1 MRFNPKLKKQVKKL
15 QVYVVLVEGKIGIS
29 TFKKLGYEK
38 VYSIHQTSVP
48 LKERLQGIA
57 GELTKKDKVCIL
69 TDFDKRGKQMYTK
82 VKSILEELGVKT
94 DSTLRGILL
103 KSGVK
108 HIEEIE
114 KFSEKLEG

>member
-1 MRFNPKLKKQVKKL
+1 MRFNPKLKKQVKKF
-15 QVYVVLVEGKIGIS
+15 QVYVILVEGKTSINA
-29 TFKKLGYEK
+29 FRKLGYEK
-38 VYSIHQTSVP
+38 VYSVHQTSVP
-48 LKERLQGIA
+48 LRERLQAIT

-69 TDFDKRGKQMYTK
+69 TDFDKRGKQIYTK
-82 VKSILEELGVKT
+82 IKSILEELGVKT

-114 KFSEKLEG
+114 KFSEKLES